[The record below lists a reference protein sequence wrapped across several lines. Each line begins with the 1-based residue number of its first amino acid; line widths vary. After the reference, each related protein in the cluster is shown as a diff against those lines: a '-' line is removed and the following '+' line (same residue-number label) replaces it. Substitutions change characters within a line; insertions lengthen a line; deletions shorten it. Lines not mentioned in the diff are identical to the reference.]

1 MLFKEDG
8 LEADGSTLSVNDLN
22 LIVEIQ
28 YCPARNTSWN
38 STHLSLL
45 LEFRSMKVERN
56 EQKLRTDF
64 KFK

>member
-8 LEADGSTLSVNDLN
+8 LEADGSTLSVNDLH

-28 YCPARNTSWN
+28 YCPALNASWN

-45 LEFRSMKVERN
+45 LEFKSIKVERN